1 MPFYHPFQSPR
12 TTAPDVPS
20 LTATLRGLDPTAD
33 PQPVRVIDGVPTL
46 IVKKATSWTAP
57 QIAAA
62 QNAIDSAPAQ
72 TDQRDAQ
79 SAIDSMDLATK
90 ALALAL
96 IDQLNVL
103 RAALP
108 TPLGAITPAQAITA
122 IRAKAGTL

>member
-1 MPFYHPFQSPR
+1 MSAYQTFTSAR
-12 TTAPDVPS
+12 ATEPDPTS
-20 LTATLRGLDPTAD
+20 LLALLRALDPTA
-33 PQPVRVIDGVPTL
+33 GVAHDSGLDTYRL
-46 IVKKATSWTAP
+46 KKATAWTAP

-62 QNAIDSAPAQ
+62 QTVLDTAPASSPQ
-72 TDQRDAQ
+72 LSAQ
-79 SAIDSMDLATK
+79 AAVDGWPLELK

-108 TPLGAITPAQAITA
+108 VPLPPITPAQAIAA